1 MQIVP
6 IRCFE
11 RRCLRLKIVDF
22 ENMPITDLVHPETGE
37 EVGDLQIVSYD
48 AAGEPLGEHVY
59 AKGFPAIDLCR
70 MDRGWAYLEFK
81 PLPRMRPQGYPG
93 DEEWDQLTLAADIIA
108 HKALKASAANGMR
121 PNQQTLPEALRAG
134 WTYHRVSH
142 GTLNLPRRVDR
153 IEDRIEETRPKQRC
167 AFRFLLT
174 EQERRCPKCRSLQTS
189 YLLELAPLFC
199 WVPALSSSRVGAA
212 DDWDSITA
220 NNLAV
225 FSALA
230 YSDPDTRSKSGLPGG
245 ERAPYDQTVLY
256 TLDNLRTQRVR
267 PYRVNG
273 DWMDMVLHEMPYS
286 WCYHDLEFI
295 GPKFRSKNPTDSQA
309 FMITN
314 KDTILISVR
323 GTEGLFSHDL
333 IQDGKFAKRSCPDS
347 LASAGSAHHG
357 FLQAFEYLWPEVDGY
372 CKNHLKNPEGELK
385 RIFLTGH
392 SLGGA
397 VATLLACAVHFEF
410 KDNPVTLYT
419 YAGPRV
425 GDIEFAKYWNHQV
438 PHLRH
443 VFRNDII
450 PAAPPAALGFRH
462 FGHLRQMS
470 LIRFQPE
477 AYPWIGDYGLHQIK
491 SAVDRTR
498 RYTGD
503 NAPWGPAE
511 MTGYEATEDGLSAI
525 FEKEMRRTFMA
536 LNGLTNLSGFI
547 DLAGICFHSMASN
560 YVPFLQQELRQ
571 RYEYARSGGLLLSRH
586 IPAHKLDR
594 NDEFNQEL
602 LAYMRP
608 VTMAEL
614 LDRHVSEL
622 VPPRALEDEIVRFCR
637 DTGRLNEMARQV
649 MDVETR
655 ENEVRRARR
664 IEDPLELSGVLEM
677 KEGLPPGFLQAAYEA
692 ESKGAQDMAD
702 EFMRQCVEQENSE
715 FA

>member
-1 MQIVP
+1 MQIAP

-11 RRCLRLKIVDF
+11 RRCLRLRIVDF
-22 ENMPITDLVHPETGE
+22 ENTPITDLVHPETGE
-37 EVGDLQIVSYD
+37 EVGDLQIVAYD

-59 AKGFPAIDLCR
+59 AKGSQAIDLCR

-81 PLPRMRPQGYPG
+81 PLPRARPHDYPG

-108 HKALKASAANGMR
+108 HKALKASVANGLP
-121 PNQQTLPEALRAG
+121 PNQQALPEDLRAG
-134 WTYHRVSH
+134 WTYQRVSH
-142 GTLNLPRRVDR
+142 GALNLPRRVDR
-153 IEDRIEETRPKQRC
+153 IEDRTEETRPKQRC
-167 AFRFLLT
+167 AFRFLLA
-174 EQERRCPKCRSLQTS
+174 EQERRCPKCRNLQTA

-199 WVPALSSSRVGAA
+199 WIPALVSSRVGAA
-212 DDWDSITA
+212 DDWDSVTA
-220 NNLAV
+220 NNLAA
-225 FSALA
+225 FSALT
-230 YSDPDTRSKSGLPGG
+230 YSDPDTRSKSGQAGG
-245 ERAPYDQTVLY
+245 ERAAYDQTVLY

-267 PYRVNG
+267 PYRVAA

-286 WCYHDLEFI
+286 WHYHDMQFI
-295 GPKFRSKNPTDSQA
+295 GRDNIVENPTDSQA
-309 FMITN
+309 FMATN
-314 KDTILISVR
+314 KDTILIAVR
-323 GTEGLFSHDL
+323 GTEGPISHDMIL
-333 IQDGKFAKRSCPDS
+333 NSKFFMQPCPGT
-347 LASAGSAHHG
+347 LASTGSAHHG
-357 FLQAFEYLWPEVDGY
+357 FLQSFEYLWPVVEEY
-372 CKNHLKNPEGELK
+372 CKKHRKNSGDEIK

-397 VATLLACAVHFEF
+397 VATLLACALCFEF

-419 YAGPRV
+419 FASPRV
-425 GDIEFAKYWNHQV
+425 GDTEFANRWNHLL

-450 PAAPPAALGFRH
+450 PAVPPAALGFRH

-470 LIRFQPE
+470 LVKFQSE
-477 AYPWIGDYGLHQIK
+477 AYPWIGDYGLHQIE
-491 SAVDRTR
+491 SVIDRRR

-511 MTGYEATEDGLSAI
+511 LTGYETTENGFPEV
-525 FEKEMRRTFMA
+525 FEKEMRRT
-536 LNGLTNLSGFI
+536 LRPLSGLI
-547 DLAGICFHSMASN
+547 DLAGIRFHSMAGK

-571 RYEYARSGGLLLSRH
+571 RYEYARSGGLLLSRQ

-602 LAYMRP
+602 LVYMRP

-622 VPPRALEDEIVRFCR
+622 VPRRALEDEIARFCR
-637 DTGRLNEMARQV
+637 DTGRLNEMARQEK
-649 MDVETR
+649 DVETR

-664 IEDPLELSGVLEM
+664 IETPLDVSRLLEM
-677 KEGLPPGFLQAAYEA
+677 KEGLSSGYLQAAYEA
-692 ESKGAQDMAD
+692 ESKRTLEMAD
-702 EFMRQCVEQENSE
+702 EFMRQCVTQENSE